1 MAKFTFKDVS
11 NERIIEEFSVS
22 QTFLEILNILQQKYP
37 LIYDIF
43 AFPQE
48 DYELD
53 ALNKQF
59 SQKVEQKNNND
70 LDLLHKINSSISE
83 LSRFITTTNIN
94 YDRRK
99 YFSSKKL
106 VECLN
111 CFLDVISK
119 RKEFTRKYRLLGMEE
134 GQTFTVGTWN
144 GVIVNGKRVCL
155 EGGIGKCTMSV
166 YDDSGEGYLEISDI
180 TSVKMLESNK
190 GIIKVISR
198 KLQVNEIQFLE
209 NLLKKLKDFTDDRDI
224 LFIKSCY

>member
-1 MAKFTFKDVS
+1 MAKFIFKDVS

-209 NLLKKLKDFTDDRDI
+209 KLLKKLKDFTDDRDI
-224 LFIKSCY
+224 IFIKSCY

>member
-1 MAKFTFKDVS
+1 MAKFIFKDVS

-224 LFIKSCY
+224 IFIKSCY

>member
-1 MAKFTFKDVS
+1 MAKFIFKDVS

-180 TSVKMLESNK
+180 TSIKMLESNK

-209 NLLKKLKDFTDDRDI
+209 KLLKKLKDFTDDRDI
-224 LFIKSCY
+224 IFIKSCY

>member
-22 QTFLEILNILQQKYP
+22 QTFLEILNLLQQKYP

-59 SQKVEQKNNND
+59 SQKVEQESID
-70 LDLLHKINSSISE
+70 DSSLLHKINCSIAN
-83 LSRFITTTNIN
+83 LSHFIATTNIN
-94 YDRRK
+94 HEIRK
-99 YFSSKKL
+99 CIPSQKL

-134 GQTFTVGTWN
+134 GVAFTVGTWN

-155 EGGIGKCTMSV
+155 RGGIGKCTMSV
-166 YDDSGEGYLEISDI
+166 YNDSGDGYLEISDI
-180 TSVKMLESNK
+180 TSVKMLESDE
-190 GIIKVISR
+190 GIIKIISR
-198 KLQVNEIQFLE
+198 KLQVKEIQFLE
-209 NLLKKLKDFTDDRDI
+209 NLLKKIKDFTDDRVI

>member
-198 KLQVNEIQFLE
+198 KLQVKEIQFLE
-209 NLLKKLKDFTDDRDI
+209 NLLKKIKDFTDDRDI